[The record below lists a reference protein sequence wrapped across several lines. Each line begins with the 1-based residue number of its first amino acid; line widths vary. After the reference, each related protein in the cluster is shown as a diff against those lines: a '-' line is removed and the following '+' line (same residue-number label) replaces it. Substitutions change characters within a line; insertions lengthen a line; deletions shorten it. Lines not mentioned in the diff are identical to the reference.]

1 MEVKDKNQEPKKAR
15 LNTFSGRE
23 KLMKIKNMLKHEKKN
38 QKKNSTLTKILQKKQ
53 KKQKKKNNVLSYGSR
68 HSSDRGI

>member
-53 KKQKKKNNVLSYGSR
+53 KKKNNVLSYGSR

>member
-23 KLMKIKNMLKHEKKN
+23 KLIKIKNMLKHEKKN

-53 KKQKKKNNVLSYGSR
+53 KKKNNVLSYGSR